1 MRYVAKV
8 PRAYDIDLPTVFHAS
23 YEAADGTCATVLANA
38 TEGQQTLTLSRGNQ
52 RSTVVLAPRE
62 IRIVNEN
69 DK

>member
-23 YEAADGTCATVLANA
+23 YEAADGTRATVLANA
-38 TEGQQTLTLSRGNQ
+38 TKEQQTLTLSRGGR

-62 IRIVNEN
+62 IRLVNE
-69 DK
+69 DAK